1 VFKLDAT
8 QATEFHF
15 GSRSADYSILPYSNV
30 DTDSE
35 KGSSMTSKALCLLA
49 VTVVA
54 VTMTFAPVAKS
65 QDKPTAASAAPSSGA
80 RAEFLAELAYYEE
93 RFTRLAEAVPADKY
107 SWRPAEGVR
116 SIGEVYAHIV
126 AANYGIARAFG
137 TQPPAGIDPK
147 SITATA
153 GDKAKDV
160 QGLKDS
166 FAHFRQAI
174 LALSDADNDKPMKMF
189 GRQTTQRGAF
199 IMVTGHTGEH
209 LGQSIAYARTN
220 GIVPPWTE
228 EQQQQQKSADKPKP

>member
-1 VFKLDAT
+1 
-8 QATEFHF
+8 
-15 GSRSADYSILPYSNV
+15 
-30 DTDSE
+30 
-35 KGSSMTSKALCLLA
+35 MTSKSLYFLA
-49 VTVVA
+49 VTA
-54 VTMTFAPVAKS
+54 LAALAATLTPTTKA
-65 QDKPTAASAAPSSGA
+65 QDKPAAASAAPSSGA

-107 SWRPAEGVR
+107 NWRPAEGVR
-116 SIGEVYAHIV
+116 SIGEVFAHIV

-137 TQPPAGIDPK
+137 TQPPAGVDPK

-153 GDKAKDV
+153 GDKGKDV

-174 LALSDADNDKPMKMF
+174 LALSDADSDKPLKMF

-209 LGQSIAYARTN
+209 LGQSIAYARMN

-228 EQQQQQKSADKPKP
+228 DQQKEQQKSADKPKP